1 MRFKILLTVLLVFSL
16 AGLFSYLTAEEPPK
30 QSNEPAK
37 KEASAVSAPE
47 AKENQSQPKEE
58 EAPASEVALP
68 TPSAA
73 GNITIDFK
81 EADIHNVLRILSF
94 KSGANIVAGK
104 EVTGTITI
112 RLVDVPWEKALDTI
126 LKTYGFV
133 YEREGNIIRVTTIEN
148 LSKENLQTE
157 VYPLNYAKAKD
168 TVDSLKEML
177 TERGKIKYD
186 ERTNILVVTDIPTN
200 LYKVAQVVQR
210 LDRKTPQVSI
220 EAKIIETTLSNA
232 DKLGINWTIKVT
244 ATGAKRPTTAPFETL
259 GAPSLNGQD
268 ISKFLPLPAPTT
280 TDFPSSTIPS
290 FPYSAKTDFTFG
302 TLDFSQFQAVL
313 EVLKSRSNTKIISN
327 PTISTLDNQEAKILV
342 GEIFNIPTYVTDTST
357 GRLTISG
364 YTSRDLGIKLT
375 VTPHVNPQ
383 GDIVVQL
390 HPEVSSFLNWDN
402 FGNVTAPR
410 FSTREATTKVM
421 IKNGQ
426 TVVIGGLIKENTV
439 DTRYKVPLLGDIP
452 ILGYLFSKKEKTIDK
467 TDLLF
472 FVTTKII
479 GEPTEG
485 LKEDLTASVPA
496 KP

>member
-1 MRFKILLTVLLVFSL
+1 MKFKILFNIFLIFSL
-16 AGLFSYLTAEEPPK
+16 IGFIGYLTAEEPKSQNNQSEEK
-30 QSNEPAK
+30 QIAVEPETAI
-37 KEASAVSAPE
+37 SAEPSTVTATSAP
-47 AKENQSQPKEE
+47 
-58 EAPASEVALP
+58 
-68 TPSAA
+68 

-81 EADIHNVLRILSF
+81 EADISNVLRILSF

-104 EVTGTITI
+104 EVAGTVSI
-112 RLVDVPWEKALDTI
+112 RLVDVPWEKALETI

-157 VYPLNYAKAKD
+157 VYPLNYAKAKE
-168 TVDSLKEML
+168 VIESLKEML

-220 EAKIIETTLSNA
+220 EAKVVETTLSDA
-232 DKLGINWTIKVT
+232 DKLGINWTVKVT
-244 ATGAKRPTTAPFETL
+244 ASGSKRPTTAPFETEGSPFK
-259 GAPSLNGQD
+259 GAANY
-268 ISKFLPLPAPTT
+268 LPLPVSTT
-280 TDFPSSTIPS
+280 TDFPSTTIPS
-290 FPYSAKTDFTFG
+290 FPYAVKADFTFG

-313 EVLKSRSNTKIISN
+313 EYLKTRSDTKIISN

-421 IKNGQ
+421 IKDRQ
-426 TVVIGGLIKENTV
+426 TIVIGGLIKENIV
-439 DTRYKVPLLGDIP
+439 DTRRKVPFLGEIP
-452 ILGYLFSKKEKTIDK
+452 ILGYLFSKKEKTVDK

-472 FVTTKII
+472 FITAKII
-479 GEPTEG
+479 GEPAET
-485 LKEDLTASVPA
+485 LKEDLAISAPALNQNGSGPA